1 MNSFEANTPFLY
13 LLKTREKQEFSDF
26 FSEYID
32 EEFNNK
38 IILYKVISV

>member
-13 LLKTREKQEFSDF
+13 PLKTREKQEFSDF

-32 EEFNNK
+32 EELNK